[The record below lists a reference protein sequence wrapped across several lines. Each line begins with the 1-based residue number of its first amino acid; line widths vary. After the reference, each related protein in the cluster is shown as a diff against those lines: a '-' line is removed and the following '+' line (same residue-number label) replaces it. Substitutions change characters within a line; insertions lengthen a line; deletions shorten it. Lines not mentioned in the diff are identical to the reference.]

1 MTYLNFK
8 PLAKL
13 AAIPLSSAVN
23 KKAITNA
30 ITMYRIIL
38 FNLKSRLL
46 RIRFKRMAIVIPI
59 NITFQNCGDIPKIYK
74 FSGGLI

>member
-1 MTYLNFK
+1 MIYLNFK
-8 PLAKL
+8 PFAKL
-13 AAIPLSSAVN
+13 AATPLNSIVN
-23 KKAITNA
+23 KKAIINA

-59 NITFQNCGDIPKIYK
+59 NITFQNSADILGIYK
-74 FSGGLI
+74 IGGSL